1 MLHFYFFSY
10 MSLLRIYN
18 SKLAFI
24 KVYLPF
30 FLLLIT
36 LFSCDG
42 RDYPAERATTGSVV
56 KIVKTDNGY
65 QLMRNGEPYFIK
77 GAGGYTSYESLAKH
91 GGNSIRVWDTNDATR
106 ILDKAHEL
114 GLTVCLGIWIIREK
128 EGFNYDDKKA
138 VQKQYEQIKREVL
151 KYKDHPALLMWN
163 IGNEVN
169 AGASNVRV
177 WDAVNDI
184 AKMIHQLDPNHPT
197 TTTLM
202 DVQFR
207 AIRHIVNRSPE
218 IDILSINSYGGIASL
233 PDDIRTSDWDGPY
246 IISEFGAKGY
256 WETEETKWKE
266 PIEQT
271 STEKTYFIREKY
283 QLFIKEE
290 TSSCLGAYVF
300 YWGHKQE
307 KTHTWFSLFSEKGEK
322 TEMVDMMQNIW
333 TGSWPENR
341 APLIVRGIH
350 LNGKQANHHSI
361 LKPESS
367 GVAEVIAL
375 DPEQDSLSY
384 HWEVLPEIEVN
395 DGAVDRLKKPKQV
408 EGVLPQF
415 SNSPSIT
422 LRAPDKEG
430 AYRLFVTISD
440 GNNNIATANIPFY
453 VEGYPEIQKMS
464 ENQSSKKSGKFWSF

>member
-1 MLHFYFFSY
+1 MLHFILFSQLFPMEY
-10 MSLLRIYN
+10 QNFR
-18 SKLAFI
+18 LAFT
-24 KVYLPF
+24 KTYLPY

-36 LFSCDG
+36 LLGCDG
-42 RDYPAERATTGSVV
+42 KDYHTGNSTTGSVV
-56 KIVKTDNGY
+56 KIIKKDNDY
-65 QLMRNGEPYFIK
+65 QLLRNGEPYFIK
-77 GAGGYTSYESLAKH
+77 GAGGYTNYDLILKH
-91 GGNSIRVWDTNDATR
+91 GGNSIRVWDTNDAGR

-169 AGASNVRV
+169 AGATNVRV

-184 AKMIHQLDPNHPT
+184 AKMIHELDPNHPT

-207 AIRHIVNRSPE
+207 AIRHIVNRSPY

-233 PDDIRTSDWDGPY
+233 PDNIRKSDWEGPY

-256 WETEETKWKE
+256 WEAEETKWKE

-271 STEKTYFIREKY
+271 STEKAYFIREKY
-283 QLFIKEE
+283 QLFIENE
-290 TSSCLGAYVF
+290 TSRCLGSYIF
-300 YWGHKQE
+300 YWGQKQE

-322 TEMVDMMQNIW
+322 TEMVDMMQYLW
-333 TGSWPENR
+333 KGTWPENR
-341 APLIVRGIH
+341 APLVVRDIH
-350 LNGKQANHHSI
+350 LNGKKANHHAI
-361 LKPESS
+361 LQAEEP
-367 GVAEVIAL
+367 GIAEVIAL
-375 DPEQDSLSY
+375 DPEEDSLSY
-384 HWEVLPEIEVN
+384 YWEVLPEIEVS
-395 DGAVDRLKKPKQV
+395 DGAVDRIKRPKPV

-415 SNSPSIT
+415 SNSPSVT
-422 LRAPDKEG
+422 LRAPEKEG

-453 VEGYPEIQKMS
+453 VEGYPQIQKMS
-464 ENQSSKKSGKFWSF
+464 DPFTP